1 MAGWDLLLCFGSFCL
16 TAEMFHLLGLL
27 RKSIECWQSL
37 EGKLKT
43 AFLLIWKYSAPQLIC
58 VFTPNVS
65 FVSYKARGSSR
76 INESQYFY
84 NIQRFSWE
92 SPRFTD
98 GWNSITW
105 FVWVCF
111 VVFFLISIFFSPL
124 MLSEQKTPCK
134 FWRAFSRMQR
144 SDLVPAGLPGKF
156 MIAEHTQSSLCC
168 LAGFWEFSPFP
179 WQAALLHPLCRC
191 CFSLECRGWKIG
203 VLQPILANSSS
214 KNLIFFLNLLT
225 WLQPA
230 CTQLGGNKLF

>member
-98 GWNSITW
+98 GWNSTTW

-111 VVFFLISIFFSPL
+111 VVFFNFYFFFPLWCYQNRKLHANFGELSAECRDLTLYLQGFQGNSWLLNTHKVPCAAWQDFGNFPLSHGRLLCSIPSTGAAFPWSAEDGKSVFYSQFWPILPPKIWFFSWIY
-124 MLSEQKTPCK
+124 S
-134 FWRAFSRMQR
+134 
-144 SDLVPAGLPGKF
+144 PA
-156 MIAEHTQSSLCC
+156 H
-168 LAGFWEFSPFP
+168 
-179 WQAALLHPLCRC
+179 
-191 CFSLECRGWKIG
+191 
-203 VLQPILANSSS
+203 N
-214 KNLIFFLNLLT
+214 
-225 WLQPA
+225 
-230 CTQLGGNKLF
+230 

>member
-98 GWNSITW
+98 GWNSTTW

-111 VVFFLISIFFSPL
+111 VVFFLISIFFFPSDVIRTENSMQILESFQQNAEIWPCTCRASREIHDCWTHTKFLVLPGRILGIFPFPMAGCSAPSPL
-124 MLSEQKTPCK
+124 QVLLFPGVQ
-134 FWRAFSRMQR
+134 RM
-144 SDLVPAGLPGKF
+144 
-156 MIAEHTQSSLCC
+156 EN
-168 LAGFWEFSPFP
+168 
-179 WQAALLHPLCRC
+179 RC
-191 CFSLECRGWKIG
+191 ST
-203 VLQPILANSSS
+203 ANFGQ
-214 KNLIFFLNLLT
+214 FFLQKSDFFPEFTHLATTYLHT
-225 WLQPA
+225 IRRE
-230 CTQLGGNKLF
+230 